1 MHLRQP
7 RHTHAGDRP
16 QDRRLT
22 SDNGNKILVGAT
34 ITATKKPGF
43 TVVVVLTLA
52 IGIAANTAIFSLV
65 NGVLLGPLPY
75 RQEGRIVTLWQ
86 RAPTR
91 SAEREET
98 SPANYFDWR
107 EMSQSFQAL
116 GMAEPWGHLLIGDGE
131 PEAIRSWIVSP
142 GFFEAL
148 GAQALFGRTFLPEEY
163 QPGSSPVVVVSYKWW
178 QRHFGGDPNLIGKK
192 LTFNNQPTTVV
203 GIMPPEFEYPPGR
216 ELWGP
221 RPRRQNDPQSRGRT
235 FVWVVGRLKSDR
247 TVEQAQQEMNA
258 VGVRLAEQYP
268 QTNAGVGVALV
279 PLRQFLFGDVRP
291 ALLALGGAVALIL
304 LIACANVA
312 NLLLLR
318 GAERQGEFAIRNA
331 LGASRARILRQLL
344 TESLVLA
351 ALGGACGVLLSRG
364 LIRAILALTGGNL
377 PRLDHVDINPT
388 VLLFAAGLSVLTALL
403 FGLAPALQTTRLN
416 LHDVLK
422 EATRSATAGDPRQ
435 RLRSAL
441 VVTQVAIAF
450 ALLVGAGLLARSF
463 VALLETDPGF
473 ASNKALTLE
482 VSLARRTREQQVTF
496 LDQTLEKLAALP
508 GVAGTGA
515 ASALPLSANQVTQ
528 PTTIKIDDRPSVAAE
543 GDVTANLISVTPEYF
558 RALGVPLVRGRA
570 LTKFDRKEAPF
581 AVINQT
587 MAARYWPD
595 EEPIGRK
602 ISFRSYGGSFTTE
615 IVGVVGD
622 TRTAGLEADPKPEIF
637 VSYAS
642 AIGYP
647 NSMTYFVRTTTD
659 PLELLPAV
667 KEKIREIDKNQ
678 AFSGVATIDQLVER
692 SLNRRRFNLELFA
705 SFAVLALILAGVGL
719 YGLIS
724 FVAAQ
729 RTREIGIRMAFGAD
743 RRDVLK
749 MVIGHGMK
757 LTLAGVMIGLV
768 ASLGLTRL
776 MESLLFRISTTDPAT
791 FVVIALVLGI
801 IPLVACY
808 IPARRATKVD
818 PVLALRYE

>member
-1 MHLRQP
+1 
-7 RHTHAGDRP
+7 
-16 QDRRLT
+16 
-22 SDNGNKILVGAT
+22 
-34 ITATKKPGF
+34 
-43 TVVVVLTLA
+43 
-52 IGIAANTAIFSLV
+52 
-65 NGVLLGPLPY
+65 
-75 RQEGRIVTLWQ
+75 
-86 RAPTR
+86 
-91 SAEREET
+91 
-98 SPANYFDWR
+98 
-107 EMSQSFQAL
+107 
-116 GMAEPWGHLLIGDGE
+116 
-131 PEAIRSWIVSP
+131 
-142 GFFEAL
+142 
-148 GAQALFGRTFLPEEY
+148 
-163 QPGSSPVVVVSYKWW
+163 
-178 QRHFGGDPNLIGKK
+178 
-192 LTFNNQPTTVV
+192 
-203 GIMPPEFEYPPGR
+203 
-216 ELWGP
+216 
-221 RPRRQNDPQSRGRT
+221 
-235 FVWVVGRLKSDR
+235 
-247 TVEQAQQEMNA
+247 
-258 VGVRLAEQYP
+258 
-268 QTNAGVGVALV
+268 
-279 PLRQFLFGDVRP
+279 
-291 ALLALGGAVALIL
+291 
-304 LIACANVA
+304 
-312 NLLLLR
+312 
-318 GAERQGEFAIRNA
+318 
-331 LGASRARILRQLL
+331 
-344 TESLVLA
+344 
-351 ALGGACGVLLSRG
+351 
-364 LIRAILALTGGNL
+364 
-377 PRLDHVDINPT
+377 
-388 VLLFAAGLSVLTALL
+388 
-403 FGLAPALQTTRLN
+403 
-416 LHDVLK
+416 
-422 EATRSATAGDPRQ
+422 
-435 RLRSAL
+435 
-441 VVTQVAIAF
+441 
-450 ALLVGAGLLARSF
+450 
-463 VALLETDPGF
+463 
-473 ASNKALTLE
+473 
-482 VSLARRTREQQVTF
+482 
-496 LDQTLEKLAALP
+496 
-508 GVAGTGA
+508 
-515 ASALPLSANQVTQ
+515 VTQ